1 MAMNNHFA
9 AVGEEPKPEE
19 FDHGIQVID
28 EDKSFSCV
36 SPGSCY
42 AYRGIDPLLTHLQDT
57 SQ

>member
-1 MAMNNHFA
+1 MAMNNHFV
-9 AVGEEPKPEE
+9 AVGEEPKPED

-36 SPGSCY
+36 FPDSCH
-42 AYRGIDPLLTHLQDT
+42 ACRSINPLLTHLQDT